1 MKLEPS
7 LETLQARIEL
17 RVLFGPQA
25 GSRLQVAPG
34 NYDLGEGDECEVI
47 LSGPKMLGR
56 HAQLSFDGEQL
67 TISPLDGKVC
77 DAQGNEIKESFPLGL
92 GMPVEMGGIWISVD
106 DVDAEW
112 PDPTDVVSIMAPA
125 AAAPATST
133 SAEDSSTEKNDS
145 ADEKPRRRAKAALI
159 TSITALTVMGIAGIT
174 LAAWLVNHPNQP
186 TTTLD
191 ATPKAALPDPPNLHK
206 VRQILGTTA
215 AGSSVEVI
223 VTRDRR
229 LLIKGFVPD
238 QASKT
243 ALTTV
248 LETLTPP
255 PQIDLQ
261 VDADLSAA
269 AATLLAER
277 IDPAS
282 AKLKVESVSGGVL
295 TIEGAVLTQ
304 RARDA
309 VMDLLQTSLPGLKR
323 VNASIVMAEDLPQL
337 LQDQLAAS
345 GLLKKI
351 QIIDK
356 QPEFILRGTLTDD
369 DMRRWENL
377 IVNFTDRY
385 GKLLP
390 IKAVF
395 KLTTRKPPVNV
406 QAIVGG
412 TTPFVITENGDRI
425 TRGGDVNGNT
435 LMIVKDTEIIFEGS
449 ERFRISR

>member
-77 DAQGNEIKESFPLGL
+77 DAQGNEISESFPLGL

-112 PDPTDVVSIMAPA
+112 PDPTDVVSIMPPA
-125 AAAPATST
+125 AAASATST

-145 ADEKPRRRAKAALI
+145 TDEKPRRRAKAALI

>member
-25 GSRLQVAPG
+25 GSRLHVTPG

-47 LSGPKMLGR
+47 LSGPKMVGR

-67 TISPLDGKVC
+67 TITPLDGKVC
-77 DAQGNEIKESFPLGL
+77 DAQGNEITESFPLGL

-112 PDPTDVVSIMAPA
+112 PDPTDVVSIMPPP
-125 AAAPATST
+125 AAAPAVST
-133 SAEDSSTEKNDS
+133 NADGGSAVINNS
-145 ADEKPRRRAKAALI
+145 ADETPRRRAKVALI

-174 LAAWLVNHPNQP
+174 LATWLVNHPNEQAK
-186 TTTLD
+186 TLD
-191 ATPKAALPDPPNLHK
+191 VSPKTALPDPPNLHE

-215 AGSSVEVI
+215 TGSSVEVI

-255 PQIDLQ
+255 PQIELL

-277 IDPAS
+277 IDPSS

-351 QIIDK
+351 QIIDR
-356 QPEFILRGTLTDD
+356 QPEFILRGALTDD

-377 IVNFTDRY
+377 IVNFTERY

-390 IKAVF
+390 VKAVF
-395 KLTTRKPPVNV
+395 KLATRKPPVNV

-435 LMIVKDTEIIFEGS
+435 LMIVKDSEIIFEGS

>member
-77 DAQGNEIKESFPLGL
+77 DAQGNEISESFPLGL

-112 PDPTDVVSIMAPA
+112 PDPTDVVSIMPPA
-125 AAAPATST
+125 AAASATST

-377 IVNFTDRY
+377 IVNFTERY

-390 IKAVF
+390 VKAVF
-395 KLTTRKPPVNV
+395 KLATRKPPVNV

>member
-77 DAQGNEIKESFPLGL
+77 DAQGNEISESFPLGL

-112 PDPTDVVSIMAPA
+112 PDPTDVVSIMPPA

-133 SAEDSSTEKNDS
+133 SAEDSSKEKNDS

-351 QIIDK
+351 QIIDR
-356 QPEFILRGTLTDD
+356 QPEFLLRGALTDD

-390 IKAVF
+390 VKAVF
-395 KLTTRKPPVNV
+395 KLATRKPPVNV

>member
-77 DAQGNEIKESFPLGL
+77 DAQGNEISESFPLGL

-112 PDPTDVVSIMAPA
+112 PDPTDVMSIMPPA

-261 VDADLSAA
+261 VDTDLSAA

-277 IDPAS
+277 IDPSS

-356 QPEFILRGTLTDD
+356 QPEFILRGALTDD

-390 IKAVF
+390 VKAVF
-395 KLTTRKPPVNV
+395 KLATRKPPVNV

>member
-77 DAQGNEIKESFPLGL
+77 DAQGNEISESFPLGL

-112 PDPTDVVSIMAPA
+112 PDPTDVVSIMPPA
-125 AAAPATST
+125 AAASATST

-145 ADEKPRRRAKAALI
+145 TDEKPRRRAKAALI

-351 QIIDK
+351 QIIDR
-356 QPEFILRGTLTDD
+356 QPEFLLRGALTDD

-390 IKAVF
+390 VKAVF
-395 KLTTRKPPVNV
+395 KLATRKPPVNV

>member
-17 RVLFGPQA
+17 RVLFGPQT

-77 DAQGNEIKESFPLGL
+77 DAQGNEISESFPLGL

-112 PDPTDVVSIMAPA
+112 PDPTDVVSIMPPA
-125 AAAPATST
+125 AAASATST

-145 ADEKPRRRAKAALI
+145 TDEKPRRRAKAALI

>member
-25 GSRLQVAPG
+25 GSRLHVTPG
-34 NYDLGEGDECEVI
+34 NYELGEGDECEVI

-67 TISPLDGKVC
+67 TIAPLDGKVC
-77 DAQGNEIKESFPLGL
+77 DAQGNEITESFPLGL
-92 GMPVEMGGIWISVD
+92 GMPVELGGIWISVD

-112 PDPTDVVSIMAPA
+112 PDPTDVVSIMPAPA
-125 AAAPATST
+125 APTASSTST
-133 SAEDSSTEKNDS
+133 DDSSSVKNDS
-145 ADEKPRRRAKAALI
+145 ADEKPRRRAKTALI

-174 LAAWLVNHPNQP
+174 LAAWLVNHPNEKAKA
-186 TTTLD
+186 LD
-191 ATPKAALPDPPNLHK
+191 ISSKPALPDPPNLHK

-223 VTRDRR
+223 VTRDRH

-238 QASKT
+238 QASKV

-269 AATLLAER
+269 AASLLAER
-277 IDPAS
+277 IDPSS

-295 TIEGAVLTQ
+295 AIEGAVLTQ

-309 VMDLLQTSLPGLKR
+309 VLDLLQTSLPGLKR

-337 LQDQLAAS
+337 LQDQLSAS

-351 QIIDK
+351 QIIDR
-356 QPEFILRGTLTDD
+356 QPEFILRGALTDD

-377 IVNFTDRY
+377 IVNFTERY

-390 IKAVF
+390 VKAVF
-395 KLTTRKPPVNV
+395 KLATRKPPVNV

-435 LMIVKDTEIIFEGS
+435 LMTVKDTEIIFEGS

>member
-77 DAQGNEIKESFPLGL
+77 DAQGNEISESFPLGL

-112 PDPTDVVSIMAPA
+112 PDPTDVVSIMPPA
-125 AAAPATST
+125 AAASATST

-145 ADEKPRRRAKAALI
+145 TDEKPRRRAKAALI

-351 QIIDK
+351 QIIDR
-356 QPEFILRGTLTDD
+356 QPEFLLRGALTDD

-377 IVNFTDRY
+377 IVNFTERY

-390 IKAVF
+390 VKAVF
-395 KLTTRKPPVNV
+395 KLATRKPPVNV

>member
-77 DAQGNEIKESFPLGL
+77 DAQGNEISESFPLGL

-106 DVDAEW
+106 EVDAEW
-112 PDPTDVVSIMAPA
+112 PDPTDVVSIMPPA
-125 AAAPATST
+125 AAASATST

-145 ADEKPRRRAKAALI
+145 TDEKPRRRAKAALI

-261 VDADLSAA
+261 VDTDLSAA

-277 IDPAS
+277 IDPSS

-351 QIIDK
+351 QIIDR
-356 QPEFILRGTLTDD
+356 QPEFLLRGALTDD

-390 IKAVF
+390 VKAVF
-395 KLTTRKPPVNV
+395 KLATRKPPVNV

>member
-77 DAQGNEIKESFPLGL
+77 DAQGNEITESFPLGL

-112 PDPTDVVSIMAPA
+112 PDPTDVVSIMPPA

-261 VDADLSAA
+261 VDTDLSAA

-277 IDPAS
+277 IDPSS

-356 QPEFILRGTLTDD
+356 QPEFILRGALTDD

-390 IKAVF
+390 VKAVF
-395 KLTTRKPPVNV
+395 KLATKKPPVNV

>member
-77 DAQGNEIKESFPLGL
+77 DAQGNEISESFPLGL

-112 PDPTDVVSIMAPA
+112 PDPTDVVSIMPPA

-133 SAEDSSTEKNDS
+133 SAKDSSTEKNDS

-261 VDADLSAA
+261 VDTDLSAA

-277 IDPAS
+277 IDPSS

-356 QPEFILRGTLTDD
+356 QPEFILRGALTDD

-390 IKAVF
+390 VKAVF
-395 KLTTRKPPVNV
+395 KLATRKPPVNV

>member
-77 DAQGNEIKESFPLGL
+77 DAQGNEITESFPLGL

-112 PDPTDVVSIMAPA
+112 PDPTDVVSIMPPA

-261 VDADLSAA
+261 VDTDLSAA

-277 IDPAS
+277 IDPSS

-337 LQDQLAAS
+337 LQDQLEAS

-356 QPEFILRGTLTDD
+356 QPEFILRGALTDD

-390 IKAVF
+390 VKAVF
-395 KLTTRKPPVNV
+395 KLATRKPPVNV

>member
-77 DAQGNEIKESFPLGL
+77 DAQGNEITESFPLGL
-92 GMPVEMGGIWISVD
+92 GMPVEMGGSWISVD

-112 PDPTDVVSIMAPA
+112 PDPTDVVSIMPPA

-238 QASKT
+238 QASKV

-309 VMDLLQTSLPGLKR
+309 VMDLLQTTLPGLKR

-356 QPEFILRGTLTDD
+356 QPEFILRGALTDD

-390 IKAVF
+390 VKAVF
-395 KLTTRKPPVNV
+395 KLATRKPPVNV

>member
-77 DAQGNEIKESFPLGL
+77 DAQGNEISESFPLGL

-112 PDPTDVVSIMAPA
+112 PDPTDVVSIMPPA
-125 AAAPATST
+125 AAASATST

-145 ADEKPRRRAKAALI
+145 TDEKPRRRAKAALI

-356 QPEFILRGTLTDD
+356 QPEFILRGALTDD

-390 IKAVF
+390 VKAVF
-395 KLTTRKPPVNV
+395 KLATRKPPVNV

>member
-25 GSRLQVAPG
+25 GSRLHVAPG
-34 NYDLGEGDECEVI
+34 DYELGEGDECEVI

-67 TISPLDGKVC
+67 TITPLDGKVC
-77 DAQGNEIKESFPLGL
+77 DAQGNEVTESFPLGL

-112 PDPTDVVSIMAPA
+112 PDPTDVVSIMPPPAAPA
-125 AAAPATST
+125 AAST
-133 SAEDSSTEKNDS
+133 RTENSGSIQNNSAN
-145 ADEKPRRRAKAALI
+145 EKPRRRAKAALI
-159 TSITALTVMGIAGIT
+159 TSITALAVMGIAGIT

-186 TTTLD
+186 AKTLE
-191 ATPKAALPDPPNLHK
+191 ASPKPALPDPPNLHK

-238 QASKT
+238 QASKV

-269 AATLLAER
+269 AATLLSER

-309 VMDLLQTSLPGLKR
+309 VMDLLQTTFPGLKR

-337 LQDQLAAS
+337 LQDQLAA
-345 GLLKKI
+345 
-351 QIIDK
+351 
-356 QPEFILRGTLTDD
+356 
-369 DMRRWENL
+369 
-377 IVNFTDRY
+377 
-385 GKLLP
+385 
-390 IKAVF
+390 
-395 KLTTRKPPVNV
+395 
-406 QAIVGG
+406 
-412 TTPFVITENGDRI
+412 
-425 TRGGDVNGNT
+425 
-435 LMIVKDTEIIFEGS
+435 
-449 ERFRISR
+449 

>member
-77 DAQGNEIKESFPLGL
+77 DAQGNEISESFPLGL

-112 PDPTDVVSIMAPA
+112 PDPTDVVSIMPPA

-356 QPEFILRGTLTDD
+356 QPEFILRGALTDD

-390 IKAVF
+390 VKAVF
-395 KLTTRKPPVNV
+395 KLATRKPPVNV

>member
-77 DAQGNEIKESFPLGL
+77 DAQGNEITESFPLGL

-112 PDPTDVVSIMAPA
+112 PDPTDVVSIMPPA

-174 LAAWLVNHPNQP
+174 LAAWLVNHPNQL

-261 VDADLSAA
+261 VDTDLSAA

-277 IDPAS
+277 IDPSS

-356 QPEFILRGTLTDD
+356 QPEFILRGALTDD

-390 IKAVF
+390 VKAVF
-395 KLTTRKPPVNV
+395 KLATRKPPVNV

>member
-77 DAQGNEIKESFPLGL
+77 DAQGNEISESFPLGL

-112 PDPTDVVSIMAPA
+112 PDPTDVVSIMPPA

-351 QIIDK
+351 QLSDK

-369 DMRRWENL
+369 EMRRWENL

>member
-77 DAQGNEIKESFPLGL
+77 DAQGNEITESFPLGL

-112 PDPTDVVSIMAPA
+112 PDPTDVVSIMPPA

-282 AKLKVESVSGGVL
+282 AKLKVESFSGGVL

-356 QPEFILRGTLTDD
+356 QPEFILRGALTDD

-390 IKAVF
+390 VKAVF
-395 KLTTRKPPVNV
+395 KLATRKPPVNV

>member
-77 DAQGNEIKESFPLGL
+77 DAQGNEITESFPLGL

-112 PDPTDVVSIMAPA
+112 PDPTDVVSIMPPA

-261 VDADLSAA
+261 VDTDLSAA

-277 IDPAS
+277 IDPSS

-351 QIIDK
+351 QIIDR
-356 QPEFILRGTLTDD
+356 QPEFLLRGALTDD

-390 IKAVF
+390 VKAVF
-395 KLTTRKPPVNV
+395 KLATRKPPVNV

>member
-77 DAQGNEIKESFPLGL
+77 DAQGNEISESFPLGL
-92 GMPVEMGGIWISVD
+92 GKPVEMGGIWISVD

-112 PDPTDVVSIMAPA
+112 PDPTDVVSIMPPA

-261 VDADLSAA
+261 VDTDLSAA

-277 IDPAS
+277 IDPSS

-356 QPEFILRGTLTDD
+356 QPEFILRGALTDD

-390 IKAVF
+390 VKAVF
-395 KLTTRKPPVNV
+395 KLATRKPPVNV

>member
-77 DAQGNEIKESFPLGL
+77 DAQGNEITESFPLGL

-112 PDPTDVVSIMAPA
+112 PDPTDVVSIMPPA

-261 VDADLSAA
+261 VDTDLSAA

-277 IDPAS
+277 IDPSS

-356 QPEFILRGTLTDD
+356 QPEFILRGALTDD

-390 IKAVF
+390 VKAVF
-395 KLTTRKPPVNV
+395 KLAMRKPPVNV

>member
-77 DAQGNEIKESFPLGL
+77 DAQGNEISESFPLGL

-106 DVDAEW
+106 EVDAEW
-112 PDPTDVVSIMAPA
+112 PDPTDVVSIMPPA

-282 AKLKVESVSGGVL
+282 AKLKVESLSGGVL

-351 QIIDK
+351 QIIDR
-356 QPEFILRGTLTDD
+356 QPEFLLRGALTDD

-390 IKAVF
+390 VKAVF
-395 KLTTRKPPVNV
+395 KLATRKPPVNV

>member
-77 DAQGNEIKESFPLGL
+77 DAQGNEITESFPLGL

-112 PDPTDVVSIMAPA
+112 PDPTDVVSIMPPA

-261 VDADLSAA
+261 VDTDLSAA

-277 IDPAS
+277 IDPSS

-356 QPEFILRGTLTDD
+356 QPEFILRGALTDD

-390 IKAVF
+390 VKAVF
-395 KLTTRKPPVNV
+395 KLATRKPPVNV

>member
-25 GSRLQVAPG
+25 GSRLHVTPG
-34 NYDLGEGDECEVI
+34 NYELGEGDECEVI

-67 TISPLDGKVC
+67 TITPRDGKVC
-77 DAQGNEIKESFPLGL
+77 DAQGNEITESFPLGL

-112 PDPTDVVSIMAPA
+112 PDPTDVVSIMPAPA
-125 AAAPATST
+125 APAAPTT
-133 SAEDSSTEKNDS
+133 SAEDSSGIKNDP
-145 ADEKPRRRAKAALI
+145 ADETPRRRAKAALI
-159 TSITALTVMGIAGIT
+159 ISITALTVMGIAGIT
-174 LAAWLVNHPNQP
+174 LAAWLVNHPDQP
-186 TTTLD
+186 AKTLD
-191 ATPKAALPDPPNLHK
+191 AAPKAALPDPPNLHK
-206 VRQILGTTA
+206 VRQILDTTA
-215 AGSSVEVI
+215 VGSSVEVI
-223 VTRDRR
+223 ITRDRR

-255 PQIDLQ
+255 PQIELL
-261 VDADLSAA
+261 VDADISAA

-277 IDPAS
+277 IDPSS

-356 QPEFILRGTLTDD
+356 QPEFILRGALTDD

-390 IKAVF
+390 VKAVF
-395 KLTTRKPPVNV
+395 KLATRKPPVNV

-412 TTPFVITENGDRI
+412 STPFVITESGDRI

-435 LMIVKDTEIIFEGS
+435 LIIVKDTEIIFEGS

>member
-77 DAQGNEIKESFPLGL
+77 DAQGNEITESFPLGL

-112 PDPTDVVSIMAPA
+112 PDPTDVVSIMPPA

-277 IDPAS
+277 IDPSS

-356 QPEFILRGTLTDD
+356 QPEFILRGALTDD

-390 IKAVF
+390 VKAVF
-395 KLTTRKPPVNV
+395 KLATRKPPVNV

-412 TTPFVITENGDRI
+412 TTPFVITEIGDRI

>member
-34 NYDLGEGDECEVI
+34 NYELGEGDECEVI

-67 TISPLDGKVC
+67 TITPRDGKVC
-77 DAQGNEIKESFPLGL
+77 DAQGNEITESFPLGL

-112 PDPTDVVSIMAPA
+112 PDPTDVVSIMPPA

-261 VDADLSAA
+261 VDTDLSAA

-277 IDPAS
+277 IDPSS

-356 QPEFILRGTLTDD
+356 QPEFILRGALTDD

-390 IKAVF
+390 VKAVF
-395 KLTTRKPPVNV
+395 KLATRKPPVNV

>member
-77 DAQGNEIKESFPLGL
+77 DAQGNEITESFPLGL

-112 PDPTDVVSIMAPA
+112 PDPTDVVSIMPPA

-133 SAEDSSTEKNDS
+133 SAEDSSTEKNES
-145 ADEKPRRRAKAALI
+145 AYEKPRRRAKAALI

-261 VDADLSAA
+261 VDTDLSAA

-277 IDPAS
+277 IDPSS

-356 QPEFILRGTLTDD
+356 QPEFILRGALTDD

-390 IKAVF
+390 VKAVF
-395 KLTTRKPPVNV
+395 KLATRKPPVNV

>member
-77 DAQGNEIKESFPLGL
+77 DAQGNEISESFPLGL

-112 PDPTDVVSIMAPA
+112 PDPTDVVSIMPPA

>member
-77 DAQGNEIKESFPLGL
+77 DAQGNEITESFPLGL

-112 PDPTDVVSIMAPA
+112 PDPTDFVSIMPPA

-261 VDADLSAA
+261 VDTDLSAA

-277 IDPAS
+277 IDPSS

-309 VMDLLQTSLPGLKR
+309 VIDLLQTSLPGLKR

-351 QIIDK
+351 QIIDR
-356 QPEFILRGTLTDD
+356 QPEFLLRGALTDD

-390 IKAVF
+390 VKAVF
-395 KLTTRKPPVNV
+395 KLATRKPPVNV

>member
-77 DAQGNEIKESFPLGL
+77 DAQGNEITESFPLGL

-112 PDPTDVVSIMAPA
+112 PDPTDVVSIMPPA

-261 VDADLSAA
+261 VDTDLSAA

-277 IDPAS
+277 IDPSS

-356 QPEFILRGTLTDD
+356 QPEFLLRGALTDD

-390 IKAVF
+390 VKAVF
-395 KLTTRKPPVNV
+395 KLATRKPPVNV

>member
-77 DAQGNEIKESFPLGL
+77 DAQGNEITESFPLGL

-112 PDPTDVVSIMAPA
+112 PDPTDVMSIMPPA

-277 IDPAS
+277 LDPAS

-356 QPEFILRGTLTDD
+356 QPEFLLRGALTDD

-390 IKAVF
+390 VKAVF
-395 KLTTRKPPVNV
+395 KLATRKPPVNV

>member
-77 DAQGNEIKESFPLGL
+77 DAQGNEISESFPLGL

-106 DVDAEW
+106 EVDAEW
-112 PDPTDVVSIMAPA
+112 PDPTDVVSIMPPA
-125 AAAPATST
+125 AAASATST

-145 ADEKPRRRAKAALI
+145 TDEKPRRRAKAALI

-351 QIIDK
+351 QIIDR
-356 QPEFILRGTLTDD
+356 QPEFLLRGALTDD

-390 IKAVF
+390 VKAVF
-395 KLTTRKPPVNV
+395 KLATRKPPVNV

>member
-77 DAQGNEIKESFPLGL
+77 DAQGNEISESFPLGL

-112 PDPTDVVSIMAPA
+112 PDPTDVVSIMPPA
-125 AAAPATST
+125 AAASATST

-351 QIIDK
+351 QIIDR
-356 QPEFILRGTLTDD
+356 QPEFLLRGALTDD

-390 IKAVF
+390 VKAVF
-395 KLTTRKPPVNV
+395 KLATRKPPVNV

>member
-77 DAQGNEIKESFPLGL
+77 DAQGNEISESFPLGL

-106 DVDAEW
+106 EVDAEW
-112 PDPTDVVSIMAPA
+112 PDPTDVVSIMPPA
-125 AAAPATST
+125 AAAPPTST

-255 PQIDLQ
+255 PQIDLL
-261 VDADLSAA
+261 VDTDLSAA

-277 IDPAS
+277 IDPSS
-282 AKLKVESVSGGVL
+282 AKLKVENVSGGVL

-356 QPEFILRGTLTDD
+356 QPEFILRGALTDD

-390 IKAVF
+390 VKAVF
-395 KLTTRKPPVNV
+395 KLATRKPPVNV

>member
-77 DAQGNEIKESFPLGL
+77 DAQGNEITESFPLGL

-112 PDPTDVVSIMAPA
+112 PDPTDVVSIMPPA

-261 VDADLSAA
+261 VDTDLSAA

-277 IDPAS
+277 IDPSS

-356 QPEFILRGTLTDD
+356 QPEFILRGALTDD